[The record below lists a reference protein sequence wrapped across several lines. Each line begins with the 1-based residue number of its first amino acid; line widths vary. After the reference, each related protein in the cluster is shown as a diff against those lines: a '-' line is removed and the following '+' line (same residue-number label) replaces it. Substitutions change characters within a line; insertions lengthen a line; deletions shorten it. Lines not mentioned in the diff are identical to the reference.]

1 MDATRPYFK
10 AIEDDKGFYEGLAM
24 KKNEATEQRWRDFAD
39 AASDWFWETD
49 AAGRYVWFS
58 NSGRAVDWLY
68 GKTREDIGVPVANPA
83 DWQQLQT
90 LTAQCKPFRNMEF
103 LRHGPDGFCWI
114 RSSGVPV
121 FDTDG
126 QFQGY
131 RGTGTDITQTKQ
143 AQITAQQTQQQLLT
157 AIEAMPD
164 MFAMYDADERLVL
177 FNSRFQTAYHPVEVY
192 QGQAYREVLRALL
205 QQQLLF
211 EAVGREARWYRQR
224 LRRFRTAEPIFEA
237 QYGADLWLEIRQQ
250 RMPDG
255 GLVVIG
261 TDITARKQAEQ
272 IRQRKQAALAAQ
284 SELLRAILENL
295 DEGVTVLDQQ
305 QRLVTWN
312 QRYLD
317 LMGIPETA
325 IRVGKSYSEFCR
337 DDLNES
343 VQINSAEPYQL
354 LVQPGGRSIEI
365 RRVAMSGGF
374 MISGFIV
381 STYSDVTRF
390 KQAEQRIR
398 NSEQSFAAILENSQH
413 GCFIQRDWRLLYVND
428 AFVKMLKY
436 ESREELLALN
446 SLEAFIAPI
455 HVDRMWDYSQKRQ
468 RLEQSEDDD
477 IPSEYEYE
485 AVCKDG
491 TLIPLQQAVSIINW
505 EGEAAF
511 FCSVVDMTA
520 HKETERKLIEARRH
534 TEQVARMKSDF
545 LANMSHEI
553 RTPLHGV
560 LGTTELL
567 LRTHLHKQQRHHV
580 EVIARSGETL
590 LRLIDD
596 ILDISKI
603 EAGKLTLV
611 KTPFDLRQMLEDSM
625 TLFTQNAARNNLALQ
640 LDIPA
645 NLPTRLNGDA
655 LRIRQIILNLLS
667 NAIKFTEQG
676 EVKCTV
682 RQLRSDSRQVWLRFA
697 ISDTGIGIAGN
708 EVPLLF
714 DYFSQ
719 LDSSPARRYGGAGLG
734 LAISKKLA
742 ELMGGEIGVQTS
754 VGQGSEFWFELPLGV
769 LTAQEQHCLPG
780 VIPSA
785 DEAGKVVLT
794 SSSSAL
800 APQTGASLKIL
811 VAEDNPVN
819 QELVQAMLQGMGHQ
833 CQLADNGEDALRLL
847 TQHSFDMVLM
857 DCQMPVMDGFTATRE
872 IRRREEEQ
880 KAATVIPIIAL
891 TASVFKEDQV
901 RCQTVGMN
909 DFLAKPFTRK
919 TLRQIIQR
927 WQR

>member
-1 MDATRPYFK
+1 
-10 AIEDDKGFYEGLAM
+10 M
-24 KKNEATEQRWRDFAD
+24 KKNGAMEQRWRDFAD

-58 NSGRAVDWLY
+58 NTERSVDWLY

-83 DWQQLQT
+83 EWQQLQT
-90 LTAQCKPFRNMEF
+90 LIAQRKPFRNIEF
-103 LRHGPDGFCWI
+103 LRQGPDGLRWI

-121 FDTDG
+121 FDAG
-126 QFQGY
+126 GHFQGY
-131 RGTGTDITQTKQ
+131 RGTGTDITSFKQ
-143 AQITAQQTQQQLLT
+143 AQVAAQQAQQQLLT
-157 AIEAMPD
+157 AIEAMPG
-164 MFAMYDADERLVL
+164 MFSLYDAEERLVL
-177 FNSRFQTAYHPVEVY
+177 FNSRFQAAYHAVDLRP
-192 QGQAYREVLRALL
+192 GQSYREFLRALL
-205 QQQLLF
+205 RQQFLF
-211 EAVGREARWYRQR
+211 EAIGREARWYRQR

-237 QYGADLWLEIRQQ
+237 HYGVDLWLEIRQQ

-261 TDITARKQAEQ
+261 TDITTRKQAEQ
-272 IRQRKQAALAAQ
+272 IRQRKQVELAAQ

-295 DEGVTVLDQQ
+295 DEGVTVLDQE

-312 QRYLD
+312 RRYLD
-317 LMGIPETA
+317 IMRIPETA
-325 IRVGKSYSEFCR
+325 ISVGKAYSELRR
-337 DDLNES
+337 DDLNET
-343 VQINSAEPYQL
+343 VQLNGAEPYQL
-354 LVQPGGRSIEI
+354 LVPPDGRSIEI
-365 RRVAMSGGF
+365 RRVAMTGGF
-374 MISGFIV
+374 MTSGFIV

-390 KQAEQRIR
+390 KQAEQRIQ

-455 HVDRMWDYSQKRQ
+455 HVDRMWNYSQKRQ
-468 RLEQSEDDD
+468 RLEQSEDND

-625 TLFTQNAARNNLALQ
+625 TLFAQNAARNNLALQ

-645 NLPTRLNGDA
+645 NLPTWLNGDV

-682 RQLRSDSRQVWLRFA
+682 RHLRSDSRQVWLRFTV
-697 ISDTGIGIAGN
+697 SDTGIGIAGN
-708 EVPLLF
+708 KLPLLF

-769 LTAQEQHCLPG
+769 LTAQEQHRLSDALPG
-780 VIPSA
+780 A
-785 DEAGKVVLT
+785 DEAGRVVSTSPRPRLHRRPGLRSRFWSRKIIRLT
-794 SSSSAL
+794 RNWCRRCCREWGINVNWPIMARML
-800 APQTGASLKIL
+800 CVCWRNTLLIL
-811 VAEDNPVN
+811 
-819 QELVQAMLQGMGHQ
+819 
-833 CQLADNGEDALRLL
+833 C
-847 TQHSFDMVLM
+847 
-857 DCQMPVMDGFTATRE
+857 
-872 IRRREEEQ
+872 
-880 KAATVIPIIAL
+880 
-891 TASVFKEDQV
+891 
-901 RCQTVGMN
+901 
-909 DFLAKPFTRK
+909 
-919 TLRQIIQR
+919 
-927 WQR
+927 